1 MSAQDDQDWLD
12 LLAGKSVPN
21 ADLNTVKAARI
32 FRAALLA
39 QAQRQKTAPAEMPY
53 PPILA
58 KVLNRLETE
67 GYLQPPKTPEI
78 AKPQA
83 IFPRY
88 DPIFSLAASLLIAV
102 LIIAAPPIP
111 GHNAKSLEPCV
122 NEFIEPQPQLR
133 TAKLRQELTTLG
145 IATRIIQLKHGWR
158 LQATLPTDKS
168 PALLQLLARH
178 DNLIVLPKSQ
188 YLCVNILAE
197 ETQEDDVIIH

>member
-21 ADLNTVKAARI
+21 ADLNTVKDARI

-39 QAQRQKTAPAEMPY
+39 QAQRPKTAPAEMPY

-67 GYLQPPKTPEI
+67 GYLQQPKTPEI

-83 IFPRY
+83 ILPRY

-102 LIIAAPPIP
+102 LIIAAPISR
-111 GHNAKSLEPCV
+111 HNAKSLEPCV
-122 NEFIEPQPQLR
+122 NQLVERQPQLR
-133 TAKLRQELTTLG
+133 IAKLRQELKTLG
-145 IATRIIQLKHGWR
+145 IATKIIQLKNGWR

-188 YLCVNILAE
+188 YLCVNILAK
-197 ETQEDDVIIH
+197 ETQEDVITH

>member
-21 ADLNTVKAARI
+21 ADLNTVKDARI

-39 QAQRQKTAPAEMPY
+39 QAQRPKTAPAEMPY

-83 IFPRY
+83 ILPRY
-88 DPIFSLAASLLIAV
+88 DPLFSLAASLLIAV
-102 LIIAAPPIP
+102 LIVAAPIP

-122 NEFIEPQPQLR
+122 NEFVEPQPQLR

-145 IATRIIQLKHGWR
+145 IATKIIQLKQGWR

-188 YLCVNILAE
+188 YLCVNILAKQV
-197 ETQEDDVIIH
+197 QEDVITY